1 MNVRQTIMSGITA
14 VLLILGAVGGYADF
28 DPNEWFDECGENQCG
43 APPTG
48 GAGGGGGGILI
59 VVFWDLGPLVSLQED
74 IDIDGTVDTRDNCPF
89 SPNDQSENSDGDDF
103 GDACDN
109 CPGLANNNQKDI
121 DRDGLGDECDA
132 DMDGDGLDNSAGGYK
147 SEWLKLKI
155 SISTISDISRI
166 K

>member
-1 MNVRQTIMSGITA
+1 MV
-14 VLLILGAVGGYADF
+14 VLLILCPAWGYADF

-48 GAGGGGGGILI
+48 GAGGGGSGGILI

-103 GDACDN
+103 GDA
-109 CPGLANNNQKDI
+109 GMTANPVSPTCGNSQ
-121 DRDGLGDECDA
+121 RA
-132 DMDGDGLDNSAGGYK
+132 DKTSAGLDNTK
-147 SEWLKLKI
+147 LIFLKLELI
-155 SISTISDISRI
+155 SSF
-166 K
+166 